1 MLDVARE
8 DYIRTARAKG
18 IRPMRVI
25 VRHILRNALL
35 AVVSAFG
42 FTFAALISEAVVTE
56 TVFALPG
63 IGQLVVQSILRRD
76 YPVIQGIILLTVV
89 LYLAVNLVVDLSY
102 RLLDPRVEL
111 AMIGAVGCV
120 PLIPV
125 RCGDRSQ
132 PRGLVIL
139 VCMTAAAILAPILAP
154 YDPSKIEPIV
164 RLLPPN
170 AAHWFGTDQFGRDI
184 LSRVIYGARLALL
197 IGVGVVSFA
206 LITGV
211 PAGVLSALYP
221 RFGRIMMR
229 LIDVLMSFPALLLA
243 LGLIVILGR
252 GVSNAILAIGVV
264 YLTTTS
270 RITYGLTLRL
280 RTETYVEAANSMG
293 AGAVWTIR
301 KHVLPNLISPL
312 LVQASFVFAFAQLS
326 AASLDFLGLGAP
338 PEIPSWGNMLADG
351 RIFITRAPWLL
362 FFPGSAIA
370 HHRLVAQ
377 PRRRCLARPSRSAL
391 SRHAQRQQEIDDVAR
406 SRPVRSRSERRPIS
420 STSCLS
426 VSFEI
431 ERGEILGLVGESG
444 CGKSM
449 TSLAVMGLLDKGGP
463 WVRTGRAEIVRA
475 STSSIRSPIS
485 ASRRA
490 MAASR

>member
-1 MLDVARE
+1 M
-8 DYIRTARAKG
+8 IS
-18 IRPMRVI
+18 
-25 VRHILRNALL
+25 
-35 AVVSAFG
+35 VVSTFLIP
-42 FTFAALISEAVVTE
+42 FT
-56 TVFALPG
+56 
-63 IGQLVVQSILRRD
+63 RR
-76 YPVIQGIILLTVV
+76 PI
-89 LYLAVNLVVDLSY
+89 A
-102 RLLDPRVEL
+102 
-111 AMIGAVGCV
+111 AVG
-120 PLIPV
+120 L
-125 RCGDRSQ
+125 G
-132 PRGLVIL
+132 IL

-221 RFGRIMMR
+221 RFGSIMMR

-243 LGLIVILGR
+243 LGLIAILGR
-252 GVSNAILAIGVV
+252 GVTNAILAIGVV

-280 RTETYVEAANSMG
+280 RTETYVEAAKSMG

-362 FFPGSAIA
+362 FFPGFAIA
-370 HHRLVAQ
+370 LT
-377 PRRRCLARPSRSAL
+377 AL
-391 SRHAQRQQEIDDVAR
+391 S
-406 SRPVRSRSERRPIS
+406 
-420 STSCLS
+420 LN
-426 VSFEI
+426 
-431 ERGEILGLVGESG
+431 LVGDA
-444 CGKSM
+444 
-449 TSLAVMGLLDKGGP
+449 LRDRLDPRFRNMLNGN
-463 WVRTGRAEIVRA
+463 
-475 STSSIRSPIS
+475 
-485 ASRRA
+485 RR
-490 MAASR
+490 

>member
-1 MLDVARE
+1 
-8 DYIRTARAKG
+8 
-18 IRPMRVI
+18 
-25 VRHILRNALL
+25 
-35 AVVSAFG
+35 
-42 FTFAALISEAVVTE
+42 
-56 TVFALPG
+56 
-63 IGQLVVQSILRRD
+63 
-76 YPVIQGIILLTVV
+76 
-89 LYLAVNLVVDLSY
+89 
-102 RLLDPRVEL
+102 
-111 AMIGAVGCV
+111 MIGAVGSF
-120 PLIPV
+120 LIPFV
-125 RCGDRSQ
+125 RR
-132 PRGLVIL
+132 PIAAAGLGIL
-139 VCMTAAAILAPILAP
+139 ICMTAAAILAPLLAP

-280 RTETYVEAANSMG
+280 RTETYVEAARSMG
-293 AGAVWTIR
+293 AGAIWTIR

-370 HHRLVAQ
+370 IT
-377 PRRRCLARPSRSAL
+377 AL
-391 SRHAQRQQEIDDVAR
+391 S
-406 SRPVRSRSERRPIS
+406 
-420 STSCLS
+420 LN
-426 VSFEI
+426 
-431 ERGEILGLVGESG
+431 LVGDA
-444 CGKSM
+444 
-449 TSLAVMGLLDKGGP
+449 LRDRLDPRFRDMLNGN
-463 WVRTGRAEIVRA
+463 
-475 STSSIRSPIS
+475 
-485 ASRRA
+485 RR
-490 MAASR
+490 